1 MKIFNKLIFWIFGIA
16 FLVSCKDDMAP
27 QLPEP
32 VVETPEVGERPE
44 LKQLHVDGRYLVDAD
59 GRTVNLHGF
68 AQTYSPF
75 FNNNAWGNYDVDA
88 CLRYN
93 QLMTDR
99 VLAAGWEVN
108 FIRQH
113 MDPYWSSPGASSEAE
128 AHMFYNEE
136 RFRKYL
142 DIVFVP
148 MAEFAISRGFY
159 VVMRPPGVCPEE
171 IKVGDKYQEYLVK
184 IWDIVT
190 EHPTLKN
197 NPYVMFE
204 LANEPVRILDPED
217 GSVLD
222 VNTDKDK
229 AFTQLSMYFQKI
241 VDTIRENGCNNILW
255 IPGLG
260 YQSQYAGYV
269 EHPINDPV
277 NNYGFAIHVYPGWYG
292 SDGENE
298 DGGVGN
304 NGGYV
309 SFQNGWD
316 NQVGPVAETH
326 PIMVTEMDWAP
337 KKYNASWGKATTGEA
352 GGAGFGANFKL
363 ITDNSGNVSWLLF
376 TGQEYMAEFVDVP
389 GVEGEYTFLNDP
401 EACPWPIYHW
411 YQEYAGVSAEDYGN
425 LVDIKVSG
433 ATKDKDGKY
442 SMTVS
447 TQGSNFYIVTTGVY
461 DSGKERVL
469 AGVKYESSKPDIF
482 TVSETGAFEVKKEGT
497 GVLKVTYNDKTIEIN
512 VTVTDL
518 AFLLDSSFKRL
529 AGENSLFSAET
540 NTLTITGTEIYGWG
554 DNDVN
559 TVFDLSKYKYMVLD
573 LKEPVSAN
581 ADFSISKK
589 VWDSPSYNL
598 RLKPTDTD
606 TRYVIA
612 LTGLKANTRTDFG
625 EIEMDKI
632 SVVGFQGAMVTS
644 TIKIDRVFVTNDWP
658 YEGKTLDY
666 LEVDGIASDDI
677 IYVNQESSFT
687 VKAVFTDG
695 TNIDVTSLAEYTC
708 SNSNF
713 KIEGGKIT
721 ASSEGYTDITI
732 KFGQEN
738 NEKELTV
745 SNIRAI
751 EQNENNRYF
760 HLNDGFK
767 NLVNGSSSYS
777 SGILSIT
784 GTEIF
789 GWGLFEPGI
798 DLSAYKYLVVDMK
811 EQVAGNAKFI
821 VSKAIW
827 TSPAHEII
835 LSQSSTRNVI
845 CLGDYI
851 ETNSFEEQGSVDVA
865 NVGVIG
871 FQGANADLDLK
882 PDMVFATNEWPYG
895 ENVKVESLEVT
906 GLSDNS
912 IIPLGV
918 KQDFTV
924 TAKLTG
930 GTKVNVTSIADYE
943 LTNSSFKVGQR
954 KIWSDTEGYT
964 DLTIKF
970 GPENNVETVTIKNIK
985 AGTPTVDDLFP
996 LTNEGFKV
1004 AININGNTSAG
1015 NIFNASDKSLTLN
1028 SEAGAGWSWGSPL
1041 DLSGH
1046 KYLIVELEKAMTD
1059 NRIGVVVEN
1068 EIGHACK
1075 TYFVGNKEVI
1085 IELDNMVINWPDW
1098 SSKLG
1103 QKVDPSSITAVA
1115 FNIDYLA
1122 TNNPEFKIK
1131 EVRFAEDYP
1140 GVVTDI
1146 KVKGFASTIGN
1157 GKTMNIKV
1165 EATVDGSTRNV
1176 TYEAKYSSSN
1186 PGVVSFISGKIKALT
1201 TGTSELAIEYQG
1213 KQFKQSIEVKN
1224 VDPDDLFPLLG
1235 GYFNPNLAGD
1245 YTFDFENKILTAYGW
1260 NQASGWSFDPA
1271 INLNKRYLIA
1281 KYKGDTNEVNLFFG
1295 EKSIW
1300 DMHYCSGNAVDGSD
1314 GFKYVV
1320 VDLDTVNTTN
1330 VKGTVTLNKQSIKV
1344 VGLKFPF
1351 EGATYDFYIDSVYL
1365 SDTDPTASSNR
1376 SN

>member
-16 FLVSCKDDMAP
+16 FLVSCRDDMAP

-44 LKQLHVDGRYLVDAD
+44 LKRLHVDGRYLVDAD
-59 GRTVNLHGF
+59 GQTVNLHGF

-113 MDPYWSSPGASSEAE
+113 MDPYWSSPGASTEAE

-197 NPYVMFE
+197 NSYVMFE

-260 YQSQYAGYV
+260 YQSQYAGYAV
-269 EHPINDPV
+269 HPIVDPV

-316 NQVGPVAETH
+316 NQVGPVAKTH

-363 ITDNSGNVSWLLF
+363 ITDNEGNVSWLLF

-433 ATKDKDGKY
+433 ATKDENNNY

-497 GVLKVTYNDKTIEIN
+497 GILTVKYTDKAGKEWNINISVN
-512 VTVTDL
+512 VTDV
-518 AFLLDSSFKRL
+518 AFLLDTSFKAL
-529 AGENSLFSAET
+529 ADNDNVCSFNEET
-540 NTLTITGTEIYGWG
+540 STLTMSGGTPIFGWG
-554 DNDVN
+554 EYKPGL
-559 TVFDLSKYKYMVLD
+559 DLSKYKYLVVD
-573 LKEPVSAN
+573 LKEPLNAN
-581 ADFSISKK
+581 A
-589 VWDSPSYNL
+589 N
-598 RLKPTDTD
+598 
-606 TRYVIA
+606 
-612 LTGLKANTRTDFG
+612 
-625 EIEMDKI
+625 
-632 SVVGFQGAMVTS
+632 
-644 TIKIDRVFVTNDWP
+644 
-658 YEGKTLDY
+658 
-666 LEVDGIASDDI
+666 
-677 IYVNQESSFT
+677 
-687 VKAVFTDG
+687 
-695 TNIDVTSLAEYTC
+695 
-708 SNSNF
+708 
-713 KIEGGKIT
+713 
-721 ASSEGYTDITI
+721 
-732 KFGQEN
+732 
-738 NEKELTV
+738 
-745 SNIRAI
+745 
-751 EQNENNRYF
+751 
-760 HLNDGFK
+760 
-767 NLVNGSSSYS
+767 
-777 SGILSIT
+777 
-784 GTEIF
+784 
-789 GWGLFEPGI
+789 
-798 DLSAYKYLVVDMK
+798 
-811 EQVAGNAKFI
+811 FI
-821 VSKAIW
+821 VSKTIW
-827 TSPAHEII
+827 VSPAYQIE
-835 LSQSSTRNVI
+835 LSKTEKRNVI

-851 ETNSFEEQGSVDVA
+851 EKNNSFEGTVDVT
-865 NVGVIG
+865 NVGVVG
-871 FQGANADLDLK
+871 FQGGNSNVEIKIDK
-882 PDMVFATNEWPYG
+882 VFVSNDWPYG
-895 ENVKVESLEVT
+895 DDITVSELKVS
-906 GLSDNS
+906 GLSDGQV
-912 IIPLGV
+912 IPLNS
-918 KQDFTV
+918 KQNFTV
-924 TAKLTG
+924 TAVLTNG
-930 GTKVNVTSIADYE
+930 MEVNVTSIADYE
-943 LTNSSFKVGQR
+943 LSNSSFKVEKRQ
-954 KIWSDTEGYT
+954 IWSESETEAT
-964 DLTIKF
+964 TNLTIKF
-970 GPENNVETVTIKNIK
+970 GPEGRESTKTINNITSRE
-985 AGTPTVDDLFP
+985 PSPSDLFP
-996 LTNEGFKV
+996 LTKEGFNPSIWETGSFDETTK
-1004 AININGNTSAG
+1004 
-1015 NIFNASDKSLTLN
+1015 TLIT
-1028 SEAGAGWSWGSPL
+1028 GQYGFGGWEFTEPL
-1041 DLSGH
+1041 DLSEYRYLVAEFDNSDGSLTGKDLQFH
-1046 KYLIVELEKAMTD
+1046 IFDEGYWNGAAEYYCESHNGKYIAVADLNNMYKEKDGDYVKVSSNNIRIVGFWSGGNYPIKIKSVTPTND
-1059 NRIGVVVEN
+1059 NPFASVSGIEANLTSSV
-1068 EIGHACK
+1068 
-1075 TYFVGNKEVI
+1075 FVGGKTLMNVTATF
-1085 IELDNMVINWPDW
+1085 DGGSTRD
-1098 SSKLG
+1098 
-1103 QKVDPSSITAVA
+1103 ITFEADYSVSGS
-1115 FNIDYLA
+1115 NIDISQKGYLKGLFA
-1122 TNNPEFKIK
+1122 GISTVTVEFGGISKDVEVTVAEGLESLSVMNFPDKIL
-1131 EVRFAEDYP
+1131 V
-1140 GVVTDI
+1140 
-1146 KVKGFASTIGN
+1146 
-1157 GKTMNIKV
+1157 GKDVPFIVYGHLK
-1165 EATVDGSTRNV
+1165 DGSTEDFTTSIKYTMDADNILTV
-1176 TYEAKYSSSN
+1176 TN
-1186 PGVVSFISGKIKALT
+1186 GVMRANTAGTVKLT
-1201 TGTSELAIEYQG
+1201 MEYQG
-1213 KQFKQSIEVKN
+1213 VTLEKTIEAVSN
-1224 VDPDDLFPLLG
+1224 VNTFDIVG
-1235 GYFNPNLAGD
+1235 GYFNPNLGVAKKN
-1245 YTFDFENKILTAYGW
+1245 TLDFLSKELTVNEAW
-1260 NQASGWSFDPA
+1260 TVSGWTYDNGIS
-1271 INLNKRYLIA
+1271 ISGNNYLVA
-1281 KYKGDTNEVNLFFG
+1281 KYKAGTGGNSDAIRLLLGNGNIYEPCYRSGAPVTVGDYYYLVVKLSDVTETNTMEGDQNVA
-1295 EKSIW
+1295 
-1300 DMHYCSGNAVDGSD
+1300 M
-1314 GFKYVV
+1314 
-1320 VDLDTVNTTN
+1320 DLT
-1330 VKGTVTLNKQSIKV
+1330 SIKTI
-1344 VGLKFPF
+1344 GLQHFTGNTGF
-1351 EGATYDFYIDSVYL
+1351 SIIVDEVYL

>member
-16 FLVSCKDDMAP
+16 FLVSCRDDMAP

-59 GRTVNLHGF
+59 GQTVNLHGF

-113 MDPYWSSPGASSEAE
+113 MDPYWSSPGASTEAE

-136 RFRKYL
+136 RFKKYL

-241 VDTIRENGCNNILW
+241 VDIIRENGCNNILW

-260 YQSQYAGYV
+260 YQSQYAGYAV
-269 EHPINDPV
+269 HPIVDPV

-469 AGVKYESSKPDIF
+469 AGVKYDSSNTDVF
-482 TVSETGAFEVKKEGT
+482 TVSETGTFEVKKEGT
-497 GVLKVTYNDKTIEIN
+497 GVLTVKYTDKAGKEWKINISVN
-512 VTVTDL
+512 VTDV
-518 AFLLDSSFKRL
+518 AFLLDNSFKAL
-529 AGENSLFSAET
+529 ADLDNACSFNEET
-540 NTLTITGTEIYGWG
+540 STLTMSGGTPIFGWG
-554 DNDVN
+554 EYNPGL
-559 TVFDLSKYKYMVLD
+559 DLSKYKYLVVD
-573 LKEPVSAN
+573 LKEPLNAN
-581 ADFSISKK
+581 A
-589 VWDSPSYNL
+589 N
-598 RLKPTDTD
+598 
-606 TRYVIA
+606 
-612 LTGLKANTRTDFG
+612 
-625 EIEMDKI
+625 
-632 SVVGFQGAMVTS
+632 
-644 TIKIDRVFVTNDWP
+644 
-658 YEGKTLDY
+658 
-666 LEVDGIASDDI
+666 
-677 IYVNQESSFT
+677 
-687 VKAVFTDG
+687 
-695 TNIDVTSLAEYTC
+695 
-708 SNSNF
+708 
-713 KIEGGKIT
+713 
-721 ASSEGYTDITI
+721 
-732 KFGQEN
+732 
-738 NEKELTV
+738 
-745 SNIRAI
+745 
-751 EQNENNRYF
+751 
-760 HLNDGFK
+760 
-767 NLVNGSSSYS
+767 
-777 SGILSIT
+777 
-784 GTEIF
+784 
-789 GWGLFEPGI
+789 
-798 DLSAYKYLVVDMK
+798 
-811 EQVAGNAKFI
+811 FI
-821 VSKAIW
+821 VSKTIW
-827 TSPAHEII
+827 VSPAYQIE
-835 LSQSSTRNVI
+835 LSKTEKRNVI

-851 ETNSFEEQGSVDVA
+851 EKNNSFEGTVDVT
-865 NVGVIG
+865 NVGVVG
-871 FQGANADLDLK
+871 FQGGNSNVEIKIDK
-882 PDMVFATNEWPYG
+882 VFVSNDWPYG
-895 ENVKVESLEVT
+895 DDVTVSELKVS
-906 GLSDNS
+906 GLSDGQVILLNS
-912 IIPLGV
+912 
-918 KQDFTV
+918 KQNFTV
-924 TAKLTG
+924 TAVLTNG
-930 GTKVNVTSIADYE
+930 MEVNVTSIADYE
-943 LTNSSFKVGQR
+943 LSNSSFKVEKRQ
-954 KIWSDTEGYT
+954 IWSESETEAT
-964 DLTIKF
+964 TNLTIKF
-970 GPENNVETVTIKNIK
+970 GPEGRESTKTIKNI
-985 AGTPTVDDLFP
+985 TSREPSPSDFFP
-996 LTNEGFKV
+996 LTEEGFKV
-1004 AININGNTSAG
+1004 AVNINNNTDSGNT
-1015 NIFNASDKSLTLN
+1015 FNATTKAVNLQSP
-1028 SEAGAGWSWGSPL
+1028 AGAGWTWDTPQDFSE
-1041 DLSGH
+1041 H
-1046 KYLIVELEKAMTD
+1046 KYLIVELEDAMTD
-1059 NRIGVVVEN
+1059 SRIGVVVEN
-1068 EIGHACK
+1068 EIGHASK

-1085 IELDNMVINWPDW
+1085 IDLDNMMINWPAW

-1103 QKVDPSSITAVA
+1103 QKVNPSSVSAVA
-1115 FNIDYLA
+1115 FNIDWGTA
-1122 TNNPEFKIK
+1122 NSEFKIK
-1131 EVRFAEDYP
+1131 DVRFADEYP
-1140 GVVTDI
+1140 GSVSNLEIT
-1146 KVKGFASTIGN
+1146 GFASSIAN
-1157 GKTMNIKV
+1157 GQTMNIKAI
-1165 EATVDGSTRNV
+1165 ATIDGVTRDV
-1176 TYEAKYSSSN
+1176 TYEAKYRSSN
-1186 PGVVSFISGKIKALT
+1186 TDVVRFLPGEIKGLSA
-1201 TGTSELAIEYQG
+1201 GTSTITVEFQESKFEQLIT
-1213 KQFKQSIEVKN
+1213 V
-1224 VDPDDLFPLLG
+1224 VDVDENDFFPIVG
-1235 GYFNPNLAGD
+1235 GYFKPNLGNTSNEFN
-1245 YTFDFENKILTAYGW
+1245 YSTKELTINDGYSV
-1260 NQASGWSFDPA
+1260 SGWTYDNGIS
-1271 INLNKRYLIA
+1271 ISGNNYLVA
-1281 KYKGDTNEVNLFFG
+1281 KYKAGTGGNSDAIRLLLGNDNIYGPCYRSGAPVMDGDYYYLVVKLSDVTETNTMEGDQNVA
-1295 EKSIW
+1295 
-1300 DMHYCSGNAVDGSD
+1300 M
-1314 GFKYVV
+1314 
-1320 VDLDTVNTTN
+1320 DLT
-1330 VKGTVTLNKQSIKV
+1330 SIKTI
-1344 VGLKFPF
+1344 GLQHFTGNTGF
-1351 EGATYDFYIDSVYL
+1351 SIIVDEVYL
-1365 SDTDPTASSNR
+1365 SDTDPTASSNG

>member
-16 FLVSCKDDMAP
+16 FLVSCRDDMAP

-59 GRTVNLHGF
+59 GQTVNLHGF

-433 ATKDKDGKY
+433 ATKDENGNY

-497 GVLKVTYNDKTIEIN
+497 GVLTVKYTDKAGNEWNINISVN
-512 VTVTDL
+512 VTDV
-518 AFLLDSSFKRL
+518 AFLLDNSFKAL
-529 AGENSLFSAET
+529 ADLDNACSFNEET
-540 NTLTITGTEIYGWG
+540 STLTMSGGTPIFGWG
-554 DNDVN
+554 EYKPGL
-559 TVFDLSKYKYMVLD
+559 DLSKYKYLVVD
-573 LKEPVSAN
+573 LKEPLNAN
-581 ADFSISKK
+581 A
-589 VWDSPSYNL
+589 N
-598 RLKPTDTD
+598 
-606 TRYVIA
+606 
-612 LTGLKANTRTDFG
+612 
-625 EIEMDKI
+625 
-632 SVVGFQGAMVTS
+632 
-644 TIKIDRVFVTNDWP
+644 
-658 YEGKTLDY
+658 
-666 LEVDGIASDDI
+666 
-677 IYVNQESSFT
+677 
-687 VKAVFTDG
+687 
-695 TNIDVTSLAEYTC
+695 
-708 SNSNF
+708 
-713 KIEGGKIT
+713 
-721 ASSEGYTDITI
+721 
-732 KFGQEN
+732 
-738 NEKELTV
+738 
-745 SNIRAI
+745 
-751 EQNENNRYF
+751 
-760 HLNDGFK
+760 
-767 NLVNGSSSYS
+767 
-777 SGILSIT
+777 
-784 GTEIF
+784 
-789 GWGLFEPGI
+789 
-798 DLSAYKYLVVDMK
+798 
-811 EQVAGNAKFI
+811 FI
-821 VSKAIW
+821 VSKTIW
-827 TSPAHEII
+827 TSPAYQIE
-835 LSQSSTRNVI
+835 LSKTEKRNVI

-851 ETNSFEEQGSVDVA
+851 EKNNSFEGTVDVT
-865 NVGVIG
+865 NVGVVG
-871 FQGANADLDLK
+871 FQGGNSNVEIKIDK
-882 PDMVFATNEWPYG
+882 VFVSNDWPYG
-895 ENVKVESLEVT
+895 DDVTVSELKVS
-906 GLSDNS
+906 GLSDGQV
-912 IIPLGV
+912 IPLNSR
-918 KQDFTV
+918 QNFTV
-924 TAKLTG
+924 TAVLTNG
-930 GTKVNVTSIADYE
+930 MEVNATSIADYE
-943 LTNSSFKVGQR
+943 LSNSSFKVEKRQ
-954 KIWSDTEGYT
+954 IWSESETEAT
-964 DLTIKF
+964 TNLTIKF
-970 GPENNVETVTIKNIK
+970 GPEGRESTKTINNITSRE
-985 AGTPTVDDLFP
+985 PSPSDLFP
-996 LTNEGFKV
+996 LTKEEFNPSIWETGSFDETTKTLITGQYGF
-1004 AININGNTSAG
+1004 G
-1015 NIFNASDKSLTLN
+1015 
-1028 SEAGAGWSWGSPL
+1028 GWEFTEPL
-1041 DLSGH
+1041 DLSEYR
-1046 KYLIVELEKAMTD
+1046 YLVAEFDNNDGSLTGKDLQFHIFDEGYWNGAVEYYCESHNGNYIAVADLNNMYKEKDGDYVKVSSNNIRIVGFWSGGGYPIKIKSVTPTND
-1059 NRIGVVVEN
+1059 NPFSSVSGIEAKLTSSV
-1068 EIGHACK
+1068 
-1075 TYFVGNKEVI
+1075 FVGGKTLMNVTATF
-1085 IELDNMVINWPDW
+1085 DGGSTRD
-1098 SSKLG
+1098 
-1103 QKVDPSSITAVA
+1103 ITFEADYSVSGS
-1115 FNIDYLA
+1115 NIDISQKGYLKGLSA
-1122 TNNPEFKIK
+1122 GISTVTVKFGGISKDVEVTVAEGLESLSVMNFPDKIL
-1131 EVRFAEDYP
+1131 V
-1140 GVVTDI
+1140 
-1146 KVKGFASTIGN
+1146 
-1157 GKTMNIKV
+1157 GKDVPFIVYGHLK
-1165 EATVDGSTRNV
+1165 DGSTEDFTTSIKYTMDADNILTV
-1176 TYEAKYSSSN
+1176 TN
-1186 PGVVSFISGKIKALT
+1186 GVMRANTVGTVKLT
-1201 TGTSELAIEYQG
+1201 MEYQG
-1213 KQFKQSIEVKN
+1213 ITLEKTIEAVSN
-1224 VDPDDLFPLLG
+1224 VNLFEFVG
-1235 GYFNPNLAGD
+1235 GYFNPRMTQKSRFD
-1245 YTFDFENKILTAYGW
+1245 YETRQLIMDVSDL
-1260 NQASGWSFDPA
+1260 SGWQYDSPKNLREGNNKYLVVELSANSGDCWLVLGNGGPYDPCYQTASSDIRNVGESRYIVIDVTKDYIENGYNHKDTTVSPSA
-1271 INLNKRYLIA
+1271 IKMVALQSY
-1281 KYKGDTNEVNLFFG
+1281 G
-1295 EKSIW
+1295 SII
-1300 DMHYCSGNAVDGSD
+1300 
-1314 GFKYVV
+1314 
-1320 VDLDTVNTTN
+1320 T
-1330 VKGTVTLNKQSIKV
+1330 IKN
-1344 VGLKFPF
+1344 
-1351 EGATYDFYIDSVYL
+1351 IYL
-1365 SDTDPTASSNR
+1365 SETDPTASSNG

>member
-16 FLVSCKDDMAP
+16 FLVSCRDDMAP

-59 GRTVNLHGF
+59 GQTVNLHGF

-433 ATKDKDGKY
+433 ATKDENDNY

-497 GVLKVTYNDKTIEIN
+497 GILTVKYTDKAGKEWNINISVN
-512 VTVTDL
+512 VTDV
-518 AFLLDSSFKRL
+518 AFLLDNSFKAL
-529 AGENSLFSAET
+529 ADLDNACSFNEET
-540 NTLTITGTEIYGWG
+540 STLTMSGGTPIFGWG
-554 DNDVN
+554 EYKPGL
-559 TVFDLSKYKYMVLD
+559 DLSKYKYLVVD
-573 LKEPVSAN
+573 LKEPLNAN
-581 ADFSISKK
+581 A
-589 VWDSPSYNL
+589 N
-598 RLKPTDTD
+598 
-606 TRYVIA
+606 
-612 LTGLKANTRTDFG
+612 
-625 EIEMDKI
+625 
-632 SVVGFQGAMVTS
+632 
-644 TIKIDRVFVTNDWP
+644 
-658 YEGKTLDY
+658 
-666 LEVDGIASDDI
+666 
-677 IYVNQESSFT
+677 
-687 VKAVFTDG
+687 
-695 TNIDVTSLAEYTC
+695 
-708 SNSNF
+708 
-713 KIEGGKIT
+713 
-721 ASSEGYTDITI
+721 
-732 KFGQEN
+732 
-738 NEKELTV
+738 
-745 SNIRAI
+745 
-751 EQNENNRYF
+751 
-760 HLNDGFK
+760 
-767 NLVNGSSSYS
+767 
-777 SGILSIT
+777 
-784 GTEIF
+784 
-789 GWGLFEPGI
+789 
-798 DLSAYKYLVVDMK
+798 
-811 EQVAGNAKFI
+811 FI
-821 VSKAIW
+821 VSKTIW
-827 TSPAHEII
+827 TSPAYQIE
-835 LSQSSTRNVI
+835 LSKTEKRNVI

-851 ETNSFEEQGSVDVA
+851 EKNNSFEGTVDVT
-865 NVGVIG
+865 NVGVVG
-871 FQGANADLDLK
+871 FQGGNSNVEIKIDK
-882 PDMVFATNEWPYG
+882 VFVSNDWPYG
-895 ENVKVESLEVT
+895 DDVTVSELKVS
-906 GLSDNS
+906 GLSDGQV
-912 IIPLGV
+912 IPLNSR
-918 KQDFTV
+918 QNFTV
-924 TAKLTG
+924 TAVLTNG
-930 GTKVNVTSIADYE
+930 MEVNATSIADYE
-943 LTNSSFKVGQR
+943 LSNSSFKVEKRQ
-954 KIWSDTEGYT
+954 IWSESETEAT
-964 DLTIKF
+964 TNLTIKF
-970 GPENNVETVTIKNIK
+970 GPEGRESTKTINNITSRE
-985 AGTPTVDDLFP
+985 PSPSDLFP
-996 LTNEGFKV
+996 LTKEEFNPSIWETGSFDETTKTLITGQYGF
-1004 AININGNTSAG
+1004 G
-1015 NIFNASDKSLTLN
+1015 
-1028 SEAGAGWSWGSPL
+1028 GWEFTEPL
-1041 DLSGH
+1041 DLSEYR
-1046 KYLIVELEKAMTD
+1046 YLVAEFDNSDGSLTGKDLQFHIFDEGYWNGAVEYYCESHNGNYIAVADLNNMYKEKDGDYVKVSSNNIRIVGFWSGGGYPIKIKSVTPTND
-1059 NRIGVVVEN
+1059 NPFTSVNDIEAKLTSSV
-1068 EIGHACK
+1068 
-1075 TYFVGNKEVI
+1075 FVGGKTLMNVTATF
-1085 IELDNMVINWPDW
+1085 DGGSTRD
-1098 SSKLG
+1098 
-1103 QKVDPSSITAVA
+1103 ITFEADYSVSGS
-1115 FNIDYLA
+1115 NIDISQKGYLKGLSA
-1122 TNNPEFKIK
+1122 GTSTVTVQFGGISKDVEVTVAEGLNSLSVMNFPDKIL
-1131 EVRFAEDYP
+1131 V
-1140 GVVTDI
+1140 
-1146 KVKGFASTIGN
+1146 
-1157 GKTMNIKV
+1157 GKDVPFIVYGHLK
-1165 EATVDGSTRNV
+1165 DGSTEDFTTSVKYTMDADNILTV
-1176 TYEAKYSSSN
+1176 TN
-1186 PGVVSFISGKIKALT
+1186 GVMRANNAGTVKLT
-1201 TGTSELAIEYQG
+1201 MEYQG
-1213 KQFKQSIEVKN
+1213 ITLEKTIEAVSN
-1224 VDPDDLFPLLG
+1224 VNLFEFVG
-1235 GYFNPNLAGD
+1235 GYFNPRMTQKSQFD
-1245 YTFDFENKILTAYGW
+1245 YETRQLIMDVSDL
-1260 NQASGWSFDPA
+1260 SGWQYDSPKNLREGNNKYLVVELSANSGDCWLVLGNGGPYDPCYQTASSDIRNVGESRYIVIDVTKDYIENGYNHKDTTVSPSA
-1271 INLNKRYLIA
+1271 IKMVALQSY
-1281 KYKGDTNEVNLFFG
+1281 G
-1295 EKSIW
+1295 SII
-1300 DMHYCSGNAVDGSD
+1300 
-1314 GFKYVV
+1314 
-1320 VDLDTVNTTN
+1320 T
-1330 VKGTVTLNKQSIKV
+1330 IKN
-1344 VGLKFPF
+1344 
-1351 EGATYDFYIDSVYL
+1351 IYL
-1365 SDTDPTASSNR
+1365 SDTDPTASSNG

>member
-44 LKQLHVDGRYLVDAD
+44 LKQLHVKDRYLVDAD
-59 GRTVNLHGF
+59 GQTVNLHGF

-113 MDPYWSSPGASSEAE
+113 MDPYWSSPGASTEAE

-241 VDTIRENGCNNILW
+241 VDTIRENGCDNILW

-260 YQSQYAGYV
+260 YQSQYAGYAV
-269 EHPINDPV
+269 HPIVDPV

-316 NQVGPVAETH
+316 NQVGPVAKTH

-433 ATKDKDGKY
+433 ATKDENDNY

-469 AGVKYESSKPDIF
+469 AGVKYESSNTDVF
-482 TVSETGAFEVKKEGT
+482 TVSETGTFEVKKEGSGILT
-497 GVLKVTYNDKTIEIN
+497 VKYTDKAGKEWNINISVN
-512 VTVTDL
+512 VTDV
-518 AFLLDSSFKRL
+518 AFLLDNSFKAL
-529 AGENSLFSAET
+529 ADLDNACSFNEET
-540 NTLTITGTEIYGWG
+540 STLTMSGGTPIFGWG
-554 DNDVN
+554 EYKPGL
-559 TVFDLSKYKYMVLD
+559 DLSKYKYLVVD
-573 LKEPVSAN
+573 LKEPLNAN
-581 ADFSISKK
+581 A
-589 VWDSPSYNL
+589 N
-598 RLKPTDTD
+598 
-606 TRYVIA
+606 
-612 LTGLKANTRTDFG
+612 
-625 EIEMDKI
+625 
-632 SVVGFQGAMVTS
+632 
-644 TIKIDRVFVTNDWP
+644 
-658 YEGKTLDY
+658 
-666 LEVDGIASDDI
+666 
-677 IYVNQESSFT
+677 
-687 VKAVFTDG
+687 
-695 TNIDVTSLAEYTC
+695 
-708 SNSNF
+708 
-713 KIEGGKIT
+713 
-721 ASSEGYTDITI
+721 
-732 KFGQEN
+732 
-738 NEKELTV
+738 
-745 SNIRAI
+745 
-751 EQNENNRYF
+751 
-760 HLNDGFK
+760 
-767 NLVNGSSSYS
+767 
-777 SGILSIT
+777 
-784 GTEIF
+784 
-789 GWGLFEPGI
+789 
-798 DLSAYKYLVVDMK
+798 
-811 EQVAGNAKFI
+811 FI
-821 VSKAIW
+821 VSKTIW
-827 TSPAHEII
+827 TSPAYQIE
-835 LSQSSTRNVI
+835 LSKTEKRNVI

-851 ETNSFEEQGSVDVA
+851 EKNNNFEGTVDVT
-865 NVGVIG
+865 NVGVVG
-871 FQGANADLDLK
+871 FQGGNSNVEIKIDK
-882 PDMVFATNEWPYG
+882 VFVSNDWPYG
-895 ENVKVESLEVT
+895 DDVTVSELKVS
-906 GLSDNS
+906 GLSDGQV
-912 IIPLGV
+912 IPLNS
-918 KQDFTV
+918 KQNFTV
-924 TAKLTG
+924 TAVLTNG
-930 GTKVNVTSIADYE
+930 MEVNVTSIADYE
-943 LTNSSFKVGQR
+943 LSNSSFKVEKRQ
-954 KIWSDTEGYT
+954 IWSETEAT
-964 DLTIKF
+964 TNLTIKF
-970 GPENNVETVTIKNIK
+970 GPEGRESTKTINNITSRE
-985 AGTPTVDDLFP
+985 PSPSDFFP
-996 LTNEGFKV
+996 LTEEGFNPSIWETGSFDETTK
-1004 AININGNTSAG
+1004 
-1015 NIFNASDKSLTLN
+1015 TLIT
-1028 SEAGAGWSWGSPL
+1028 GQYGFGGWEFTEPL
-1041 DLSGH
+1041 DLSEYR
-1046 KYLIVELEKAMTD
+1046 YLVAEFDNSDGSLTGKDLQFHIFDEGYWNGAVEYYCESHNGNYIAVADLNNMYKEKDGDYVKVSSNNIRIVGFWSGGNYPIKIKSVTPTND
-1059 NRIGVVVEN
+1059 NPFASVSGIEANLTSSV
-1068 EIGHACK
+1068 
-1075 TYFVGNKEVI
+1075 FVGGKTLMNVTATF
-1085 IELDNMVINWPDW
+1085 DGGSTRD
-1098 SSKLG
+1098 
-1103 QKVDPSSITAVA
+1103 ITFEADYSVSGS
-1115 FNIDYLA
+1115 NIDISQKGYLKGLSA
-1122 TNNPEFKIK
+1122 GTSTVTVQFGGISKDVEVTVAEGLESLSVMNFPDKIL
-1131 EVRFAEDYP
+1131 V
-1140 GVVTDI
+1140 
-1146 KVKGFASTIGN
+1146 
-1157 GKTMNIKV
+1157 GKDVPFIVYGHLK
-1165 EATVDGSTRNV
+1165 DGSTEDFTTSVKYTMDADNILTV
-1176 TYEAKYSSSN
+1176 TN
-1186 PGVVSFISGKIKALT
+1186 GVMRANTVGTVKLT
-1201 TGTSELAIEYQG
+1201 MEYQG
-1213 KQFKQSIEVKN
+1213 ITLEKTIEAVSN
-1224 VDPDDLFPLLG
+1224 VNTFDIVG
-1235 GYFNPNLAGD
+1235 GYFNPRMTQKSRFD
-1245 YTFDFENKILTAYGW
+1245 YETRQLIMDVSDL
-1260 NQASGWSFDPA
+1260 SGWQYDSPKNLREGNNKYLVVELSANSGDCWLVLGNGGPYDPCYQTASSDIRNVGESRYIVIDVTKDYIENGYNHKDTTVSPSA
-1271 INLNKRYLIA
+1271 IKMVALQSY
-1281 KYKGDTNEVNLFFG
+1281 G
-1295 EKSIW
+1295 SII
-1300 DMHYCSGNAVDGSD
+1300 
-1314 GFKYVV
+1314 
-1320 VDLDTVNTTN
+1320 T
-1330 VKGTVTLNKQSIKV
+1330 IKN
-1344 VGLKFPF
+1344 
-1351 EGATYDFYIDSVYL
+1351 IYL
-1365 SDTDPTASSNR
+1365 SDTDPTASSNG

>member
-44 LKQLHVDGRYLVDAD
+44 LKQLRVKGRYLVDAD
-59 GRTVNLHGF
+59 GQTVNLHGF

-113 MDPYWSSPGASSEAE
+113 MDPYWSSPGASTEAE

-136 RFRKYL
+136 RFKKYL

-269 EHPINDPV
+269 DHPINDSA

-433 ATKDKDGKY
+433 ATKDENNNY

-497 GVLKVTYNDKTIEIN
+497 GVLKVKYNDKTIEIN

-554 DNDVN
+554 DDDVN

-573 LKEPVSAN
+573 LKEPVSAD

-598 RLKPTDTD
+598 RLKPSDTD

-658 YEGKTLDY
+658 YEGKTLDH
-666 LEVDGIASDDI
+666 LEVDGIANDDI
-677 IYVNQESSFT
+677 IYVNQESNFT

-695 TNIDVTSLAEYTC
+695 TNIDVTSLVEYTC
-708 SNSNF
+708 SNPNF

-738 NEKELTV
+738 NEKEFTV

-751 EQNENNRYF
+751 EQNENNWYF

-767 NLVNGSSSYS
+767 NLVDGSSSYN

-789 GWGLFEPGI
+789 GWGQFNPGL

-811 EQVAGNAKFI
+811 EPVAGNAKFI

-827 TSPAHEII
+827 LSPAHEIT

-851 ETNSFEEQGSVDVA
+851 ETNSFADQGSVDVA

-871 FQGANADLDLK
+871 FQGASADLDLK

-895 ENVKVESLEVT
+895 EDVKVENLEVT

-912 IIPLGV
+912 IIPLGA

-924 TAKLTG
+924 TAELTG

-954 KIWSDTEGYT
+954 KIYSESEGSTALTISFGPDNGKKTFTIENISTVVMDEGY
-964 DLTIKF
+964 F
-970 GPENNVETVTIKNIK
+970 
-985 AGTPTVDDLFP
+985 F
-996 LTNEGFKV
+996 
-1004 AININGNTSAG
+1004 S
-1015 NIFNASDKSLTLN
+1015 
-1028 SEAGAGWSWGSPL
+1028 
-1041 DLSGH
+1041 
-1046 KYLIVELEKAMTD
+1046 YEL
-1059 NRIGVVVEN
+1059 
-1068 EIGHACK
+1068 
-1075 TYFVGNKEVI
+1075 
-1085 IELDNMVINWPDW
+1085 
-1098 SSKLG
+1098 
-1103 QKVDPSSITAVA
+1103 
-1115 FNIDYLA
+1115 
-1122 TNNPEFKIK
+1122 
-1131 EVRFAEDYP
+1131 
-1140 GVVTDI
+1140 
-1146 KVKGFASTIGN
+1146 
-1157 GKTMNIKV
+1157 
-1165 EATVDGSTRNV
+1165 
-1176 TYEAKYSSSN
+1176 
-1186 PGVVSFISGKIKALT
+1186 
-1201 TGTSELAIEYQG
+1201 
-1213 KQFKQSIEVKN
+1213 
-1224 VDPDDLFPLLG
+1224 
-1235 GYFNPNLAGD
+1235 FNPNLSGSSGTFESGTYTTTEGGGFGGWRYSTPIDISNKKFLIVDLGD
-1245 YTFDFENKILTAYGW
+1245 VSPFWQFMLLKIYDSENVNSEDFAAYRWQNNFNTENKLVIDLAKMYKVSRQELAELKYLEWDEYTYSSSELVNPEQIKMLGLY
-1260 NQASGWSFDPA
+1260 
-1271 INLNKRYLIA
+1271 LN
-1281 KYKGDTNEVNLFFG
+1281 E
-1295 EKSIW
+1295 
-1300 DMHYCSGNAVDGSD
+1300 
-1314 GFKYVV
+1314 
-1320 VDLDTVNTTN
+1320 
-1330 VKGTVTLNKQSIKV
+1330 KGTVKLENFELTDEWPFGEVKNLTVQIK
-1344 VGLKFPF
+1344 G
-1351 EGATYDFYIDSVYL
+1351 TDDYIDVSEISLKSNEYFRVIAEYKDGTKRDVTSEADYSFESGDDVVNYSSVKGFLEHKTGTSGTATLKVSYAYTGGVEL
-1365 SDTDPTASSNR
+1365 STTFNVTIVSE
-1376 SN
+1376 

>member
-44 LKQLHVDGRYLVDAD
+44 LKRLHVDGRYLVDAD
-59 GRTVNLHGF
+59 GQTVNLHGF

-113 MDPYWSSPGASSEAE
+113 MDPYWSSPGASTEAE

-222 VNTDKDK
+222 VNANKDA

-241 VDTIRENGCNNILW
+241 VDTIRENGCDNILW

-425 LVDIKVSG
+425 LVDINVSG
-433 ATKDKDGKY
+433 ATKDENDNY

-469 AGVKYESSKPDIF
+469 AGVKYESSRPDIF

-497 GVLKVTYNDKTIEIN
+497 GVLTVKYTDKAGKEWNINISVN
-512 VTVTDL
+512 VTDV
-518 AFLLDSSFKRL
+518 AFLLDNSFKAL
-529 AGENSLFSAET
+529 ADLDNACSFNEET
-540 NTLTITGTEIYGWG
+540 STLTMSGGTPIFGWG
-554 DNDVN
+554 EYKPGL
-559 TVFDLSKYKYMVLD
+559 DLSKYKYLVVD
-573 LKEPVSAN
+573 LKEPLNAN
-581 ADFSISKK
+581 A
-589 VWDSPSYNL
+589 N
-598 RLKPTDTD
+598 
-606 TRYVIA
+606 
-612 LTGLKANTRTDFG
+612 
-625 EIEMDKI
+625 
-632 SVVGFQGAMVTS
+632 
-644 TIKIDRVFVTNDWP
+644 
-658 YEGKTLDY
+658 
-666 LEVDGIASDDI
+666 
-677 IYVNQESSFT
+677 
-687 VKAVFTDG
+687 
-695 TNIDVTSLAEYTC
+695 
-708 SNSNF
+708 
-713 KIEGGKIT
+713 
-721 ASSEGYTDITI
+721 
-732 KFGQEN
+732 
-738 NEKELTV
+738 
-745 SNIRAI
+745 
-751 EQNENNRYF
+751 
-760 HLNDGFK
+760 
-767 NLVNGSSSYS
+767 
-777 SGILSIT
+777 
-784 GTEIF
+784 
-789 GWGLFEPGI
+789 
-798 DLSAYKYLVVDMK
+798 
-811 EQVAGNAKFI
+811 FI
-821 VSKAIW
+821 VSKTIW
-827 TSPAHEII
+827 TSPAYQIE
-835 LSQSSTRNVI
+835 LSKTEKRNVI

-851 ETNSFEEQGSVDVA
+851 EKNNSFEGTVDVT
-865 NVGVIG
+865 NVGVVG
-871 FQGANADLDLK
+871 FQGGNSNVEIKIDK
-882 PDMVFATNEWPYG
+882 VFVSNDWPYG
-895 ENVKVESLEVT
+895 DDVTVSELKVS
-906 GLSDNS
+906 GLSDGQV
-912 IIPLGV
+912 IPLNSE
-918 KQDFTV
+918 QNFTV
-924 TAKLTG
+924 TAVLTNG
-930 GTKVNVTSIADYE
+930 MEVNVTSIADYE
-943 LTNSSFKVGQR
+943 LSNSSFKVEKRQ
-954 KIWSDTEGYT
+954 IWSESETEAT
-964 DLTIKF
+964 TNLTIKF
-970 GPENNVETVTIKNIK
+970 GPEGRESTKTINNITSRE
-985 AGTPTVDDLFP
+985 PSPSDLFP
-996 LTNEGFKV
+996 LTKEEFNPSIWETGSFDETTKTLITGQYGF
-1004 AININGNTSAG
+1004 G
-1015 NIFNASDKSLTLN
+1015 
-1028 SEAGAGWSWGSPL
+1028 GWEFTEPL
-1041 DLSGH
+1041 DLSEYR
-1046 KYLIVELEKAMTD
+1046 YLVAEFDNSDGSLTGKDLQFHIFDEGYWNGAVEYYCESHNGNYIAVADLNNMYKEKDGDYVKVSSNNIRIVGFWSGGGYKIKIKSVTPTND
-1059 NRIGVVVEN
+1059 NPFTSVNDIEANLTSSV
-1068 EIGHACK
+1068 
-1075 TYFVGNKEVI
+1075 FVGGKTLMNVTATF
-1085 IELDNMVINWPDW
+1085 DGGSTRD
-1098 SSKLG
+1098 
-1103 QKVDPSSITAVA
+1103 ITFEADYSVSGS
-1115 FNIDYLA
+1115 NIDISQKGYLKGLSA
-1122 TNNPEFKIK
+1122 GTSTVTVEFGGISKDVEVTVAEGLESLSVMNFPDKIL
-1131 EVRFAEDYP
+1131 V
-1140 GVVTDI
+1140 
-1146 KVKGFASTIGN
+1146 
-1157 GKTMNIKV
+1157 GKDVPFIVYGHLK
-1165 EATVDGSTRNV
+1165 DGSTEDFTTSIKYTMDADNILTV
-1176 TYEAKYSSSN
+1176 TN
-1186 PGVVSFISGKIKALT
+1186 GVMRANTVGTVKLT
-1201 TGTSELAIEYQG
+1201 MEYQG
-1213 KQFKQSIEVKN
+1213 ITLEKTIEAVSN
-1224 VDPDDLFPLLG
+1224 VNLFEFVG
-1235 GYFNPNLAGD
+1235 GYFNPRMTQKSQFDYETRQLTMDASDLSGWLYSSNDAVNLREYGTYLVVKLSNDSDNCHIVLSNGGYYSPYYQTSESEIKTIGD
-1245 YTFDFENKILTAYGW
+1245 NKYIVLDISKDYIDNGW
-1260 NQASGWSFDPA
+1260 NQSGETIYMDKITLFA
-1271 INLNKRYLIA
+1271 IQANN
-1281 KYKGDTNEVNLFFG
+1281 
-1295 EKSIW
+1295 S
-1300 DMHYCSGNAVDGSD
+1300 
-1314 GFKYVV
+1314 
-1320 VDLDTVNTTN
+1320 NTIIT
-1330 VKGTVTLNKQSIKV
+1330 
-1344 VGLKFPF
+1344 
-1351 EGATYDFYIDSVYL
+1351 IDSVYL
-1365 SDTDPTASSNR
+1365 SDTDPTASSNG

>member
-16 FLVSCKDDMAP
+16 FLVSCRDDMAP

-59 GRTVNLHGF
+59 GQTVNLHGF

-222 VNTDKDK
+222 VNANKDA

-241 VDTIRENGCNNILW
+241 VDTIRENGCDNILW

-269 EHPINDPV
+269 EHPIKDPV

-433 ATKDKDGKY
+433 ATKDENDNY

-497 GVLKVTYNDKTIEIN
+497 GILTVKYTDKAGKEWNINISVN
-512 VTVTDL
+512 VTDV
-518 AFLLDSSFKRL
+518 AFLLDNSFKAL
-529 AGENSLFSAET
+529 ADLDNACSFNEET
-540 NTLTITGTEIYGWG
+540 STLTMSGGTPIFGWG
-554 DNDVN
+554 EYKPGL
-559 TVFDLSKYKYMVLD
+559 DLSKYKYLVVD
-573 LKEPVSAN
+573 LKEPLNAN
-581 ADFSISKK
+581 A
-589 VWDSPSYNL
+589 N
-598 RLKPTDTD
+598 
-606 TRYVIA
+606 
-612 LTGLKANTRTDFG
+612 
-625 EIEMDKI
+625 
-632 SVVGFQGAMVTS
+632 
-644 TIKIDRVFVTNDWP
+644 
-658 YEGKTLDY
+658 
-666 LEVDGIASDDI
+666 
-677 IYVNQESSFT
+677 
-687 VKAVFTDG
+687 
-695 TNIDVTSLAEYTC
+695 
-708 SNSNF
+708 
-713 KIEGGKIT
+713 
-721 ASSEGYTDITI
+721 
-732 KFGQEN
+732 
-738 NEKELTV
+738 
-745 SNIRAI
+745 
-751 EQNENNRYF
+751 
-760 HLNDGFK
+760 
-767 NLVNGSSSYS
+767 
-777 SGILSIT
+777 
-784 GTEIF
+784 
-789 GWGLFEPGI
+789 
-798 DLSAYKYLVVDMK
+798 
-811 EQVAGNAKFI
+811 FI
-821 VSKAIW
+821 VSKTIW
-827 TSPAHEII
+827 TSPAYQIE
-835 LSQSSTRNVI
+835 LSKTEKRNVI

-851 ETNSFEEQGSVDVA
+851 EKNNSFEGTVDVT
-865 NVGVIG
+865 NVGVVG
-871 FQGANADLDLK
+871 FQGGNSNVEIKIDK
-882 PDMVFATNEWPYG
+882 VFVSNDWPYG
-895 ENVKVESLEVT
+895 DDVTVSELKVS
-906 GLSDNS
+906 GLSDGQV
-912 IIPLGV
+912 IPLNIR
-918 KQDFTV
+918 QNFTV
-924 TAKLTG
+924 TAVLTNG
-930 GTKVNVTSIADYE
+930 MEVNVTSIADYE
-943 LTNSSFKVGQR
+943 LSNSLFKVEKRQ
-954 KIWSDTEGYT
+954 IWSESETEAT
-964 DLTIKF
+964 TNLTIKF
-970 GPENNVETVTIKNIK
+970 GPEGRESTKTINNITSRE
-985 AGTPTVDDLFP
+985 PSPSDFFP
-996 LTNEGFKV
+996 LTKEGFNPSIWETGSFDEITK
-1004 AININGNTSAG
+1004 
-1015 NIFNASDKSLTLN
+1015 TLIT
-1028 SEAGAGWSWGSPL
+1028 GQFGFGGWEFTEPL
-1041 DLSGH
+1041 DLSEYRYLVAEFDNSDGSLTGRNLSFRIFDETDYYNGSPAMYSCESHNGNYIAVADLNNMYKEKDGDYVKVSSNNIRIVGFWSGGH
-1046 KYLIVELEKAMTD
+1046 YPIKIKSVTPTND
-1059 NRIGVVVEN
+1059 NPFSSVSGIEANLTSSV
-1068 EIGHACK
+1068 
-1075 TYFVGNKEVI
+1075 FVGGKTLMNVTATF
-1085 IELDNMVINWPDW
+1085 DGGSTRD
-1098 SSKLG
+1098 
-1103 QKVDPSSITAVA
+1103 ITFEADYSVSGS
-1115 FNIDYLA
+1115 NIDISQKGYLKGLSA
-1122 TNNPEFKIK
+1122 GTSTVTVEFGGISKDVEVTVAEGLESLSVMNFPDKILVDK
-1131 EVRFAEDYP
+1131 DVPFIVY
-1140 GVVTDI
+1140 GHL
-1146 KVKGFASTIGN
+1146 K
-1157 GKTMNIKV
+1157 
-1165 EATVDGSTRNV
+1165 DGSTEDFTTSIKYTMDADNILTV
-1176 TYEAKYSSSN
+1176 TN
-1186 PGVVSFISGKIKALT
+1186 GVMRANTVGTVKLT
-1201 TGTSELAIEYQG
+1201 MEYQG
-1213 KQFKQSIEVKN
+1213 ITLEKTIEAVSN
-1224 VDPDDLFPLLG
+1224 VNTFDIVG
-1235 GYFNPNLAGD
+1235 GYFNPNLGEAKKN
-1245 YTFDFENKILTAYGW
+1245 TLDFLSKELTVNEAW
-1260 NQASGWSFDPA
+1260 TVSGWTYDNGIS
-1271 INLNKRYLIA
+1271 ISGNNYLVA
-1281 KYKGDTNEVNLFFG
+1281 KYKAGTGGNSDAIRLLLGNGNIYGPCYRSGAPVTVGDYYYLVVKLSDVTETNTMGGDQNVA
-1295 EKSIW
+1295 
-1300 DMHYCSGNAVDGSD
+1300 M
-1314 GFKYVV
+1314 
-1320 VDLDTVNTTN
+1320 DLT
-1330 VKGTVTLNKQSIKV
+1330 SIKTI
-1344 VGLKFPF
+1344 GLQHFTENTGF
-1351 EGATYDFYIDSVYL
+1351 SIIVDEVYL

>member
-16 FLVSCKDDMAP
+16 FLVSCRDDMAP

-59 GRTVNLHGF
+59 GQTVNLHGF

-113 MDPYWSSPGASSEAE
+113 MDPYWSSPGASTEAE

-136 RFRKYL
+136 RFKKYL

-241 VDTIRENGCNNILW
+241 VDIIRENGCNNILW

-260 YQSQYAGYV
+260 YQSQYAGYAV
-269 EHPINDPV
+269 HPIVDPV

-316 NQVGPVAETH
+316 NQVGPVAKTH

-469 AGVKYESSKPDIF
+469 AGVKYESSRPDVF

-497 GVLKVTYNDKTIEIN
+497 GVLTVKYTDKAGKEWKINISVN
-512 VTVTDL
+512 VTDV
-518 AFLLDSSFKRL
+518 AFLLDNSFKAL
-529 AGENSLFSAET
+529 ADLDNACSFNEET
-540 NTLTITGTEIYGWG
+540 STLTMSGGTPIFGWG
-554 DNDVN
+554 EYNPGL
-559 TVFDLSKYKYMVLD
+559 DLSKYKYLVVD
-573 LKEPVSAN
+573 LKEPLNAN
-581 ADFSISKK
+581 A
-589 VWDSPSYNL
+589 N
-598 RLKPTDTD
+598 
-606 TRYVIA
+606 
-612 LTGLKANTRTDFG
+612 
-625 EIEMDKI
+625 
-632 SVVGFQGAMVTS
+632 
-644 TIKIDRVFVTNDWP
+644 
-658 YEGKTLDY
+658 
-666 LEVDGIASDDI
+666 
-677 IYVNQESSFT
+677 
-687 VKAVFTDG
+687 
-695 TNIDVTSLAEYTC
+695 
-708 SNSNF
+708 
-713 KIEGGKIT
+713 
-721 ASSEGYTDITI
+721 
-732 KFGQEN
+732 
-738 NEKELTV
+738 
-745 SNIRAI
+745 
-751 EQNENNRYF
+751 
-760 HLNDGFK
+760 
-767 NLVNGSSSYS
+767 
-777 SGILSIT
+777 
-784 GTEIF
+784 
-789 GWGLFEPGI
+789 
-798 DLSAYKYLVVDMK
+798 
-811 EQVAGNAKFI
+811 FI
-821 VSKAIW
+821 VSKTIW
-827 TSPAHEII
+827 VSPAYQIE
-835 LSQSSTRNVI
+835 LSKTEKRNVI

-851 ETNSFEEQGSVDVA
+851 EKNNSFEGTVDVT
-865 NVGVIG
+865 NVGVVG
-871 FQGANADLDLK
+871 FQGGNSNVEIKIDK
-882 PDMVFATNEWPYG
+882 VFVSNDWPYG
-895 ENVKVESLEVT
+895 DDVTVSELKVS
-906 GLSDNS
+906 GLSDGQV
-912 IIPLGV
+912 IPLNS
-918 KQDFTV
+918 KQNFTV
-924 TAKLTG
+924 TAVLTNG
-930 GTKVNVTSIADYE
+930 MEVNVTSIADYE
-943 LTNSSFKVGQR
+943 LSNSSFKVEKRQ
-954 KIWSDTEGYT
+954 IWSESETEAT
-964 DLTIKF
+964 TNLTIKF
-970 GPENNVETVTIKNIK
+970 GPEGRESTKTINNITSRE
-985 AGTPTVDDLFP
+985 PSPSDFFP
-996 LTNEGFKV
+996 LTKEGFNPSIWETGSFDETTK
-1004 AININGNTSAG
+1004 
-1015 NIFNASDKSLTLN
+1015 TLIT
-1028 SEAGAGWSWGSPL
+1028 GQYGFGGWEFTEPL
-1041 DLSGH
+1041 DLSEYRYLVAEFDNSDGSLTGKDLQFHIFDEGYWNGAAEYYCESHNGKYIAVADLNNMYKEKDGDYVKVSSNNIRIVGFWSGGH
-1046 KYLIVELEKAMTD
+1046 YPIKIKSVTPTND
-1059 NRIGVVVEN
+1059 NPFTSVNDIEAKLTSNV
-1068 EIGHACK
+1068 
-1075 TYFVGNKEVI
+1075 FVGGKTLMNVTATFDGGSTRDITFEADYSVSG
-1085 IELDNMVINWPDW
+1085 
-1098 SSKLG
+1098 SS
-1103 QKVDPSSITAVA
+1103 
-1115 FNIDYLA
+1115 NIDISQKGYLKGLSA
-1122 TNNPEFKIK
+1122 GTSTVTVKFGKISK
-1131 EVRFAEDYP
+1131 AVEVTVAEGLESLSVMNFPDKIL
-1140 GVVTDI
+1140 V
-1146 KVKGFASTIGN
+1146 
-1157 GKTMNIKV
+1157 GKDVPFIVYGHLK
-1165 EATVDGSTRNV
+1165 DGSTEDFTTSVKYTMDADNILTV
-1176 TYEAKYSSSN
+1176 TN
-1186 PGVVSFISGKIKALT
+1186 GVMRANTAGTVKLT
-1201 TGTSELAIEYQG
+1201 MEYQG
-1213 KQFKQSIEVKN
+1213 VTLEKTIEAVSKVN
-1224 VDPDDLFPLLG
+1224 TFDIVG
-1235 GYFNPNLAGD
+1235 GYFNPNLGVAKKN
-1245 YTFDFENKILTAYGW
+1245 TLDFLSKELTVNEAW
-1260 NQASGWSFDPA
+1260 TVSGWTYDNGIS
-1271 INLNKRYLIA
+1271 ISGNNYLVA
-1281 KYKGDTNEVNLFFG
+1281 KYKAGKGGNSDAIRLLLGNDNIYGPCYRSGAPVMVGDYYYLVVKLSDVTETNTMEGDQNVA
-1295 EKSIW
+1295 
-1300 DMHYCSGNAVDGSD
+1300 M
-1314 GFKYVV
+1314 
-1320 VDLDTVNTTN
+1320 DLT
-1330 VKGTVTLNKQSIKV
+1330 SIKTI
-1344 VGLKFPF
+1344 GLQHFTGNTGF
-1351 EGATYDFYIDSVYL
+1351 SIIVDEVYL
-1365 SDTDPTASSNR
+1365 SDTDPTASSNG

>member
-16 FLVSCKDDMAP
+16 FLVSCRDDMAP

-59 GRTVNLHGF
+59 GQTVNLHGF

-222 VNTDKDK
+222 VNANKDA

-425 LVDIKVSG
+425 LVDINVSG
-433 ATKDKDGKY
+433 ATKDENDNY

-469 AGVKYESSKPDIF
+469 AGVKYESSRPDIF

-554 DNDVN
+554 DDDVN

-573 LKEPVSAN
+573 LKEPVSAD

-589 VWDSPSYNL
+589 VWSSPSYNL

-658 YEGKTLDY
+658 YGDDVIVNEISVEGLSNDMQIPLNSKT
-666 LEVDGIASDDI
+666 
-677 IYVNQESSFT
+677 SFT
-687 VKAVFTDG
+687 VKAKLSNG
-695 TNIDVTSLAEYTC
+695 QEIDATSGAIYSL
-708 SNSNF
+708 SNSNDF
-713 KIEGGKIT
+713 
-721 ASSEGYTDITI
+721 
-732 KFGQEN
+732 N
-738 NEKELTV
+738 
-745 SNIRAI
+745 
-751 EQNENNRYF
+751 
-760 HLNDGFK
+760 
-767 NLVNGSSSYS
+767 
-777 SGILSIT
+777 
-784 GTEIF
+784 
-789 GWGLFEPGI
+789 
-798 DLSAYKYLVVDMK
+798 
-811 EQVAGNAKFI
+811 VAA
-821 VSKAIW
+821 
-827 TSPAHEII
+827 
-835 LSQSSTRNVI
+835 
-845 CLGDYI
+845 
-851 ETNSFEEQGSVDVA
+851 
-865 NVGVIG
+865 
-871 FQGANADLDLK
+871 
-882 PDMVFATNEWPYG
+882 G
-895 ENVKVESLEVT
+895 E
-906 GLSDNS
+906 
-912 IIPLGV
+912 
-918 KQDFTV
+918 
-924 TAKLTG
+924 
-930 GTKVNVTSIADYE
+930 
-943 LTNSSFKVGQR
+943 
-954 KIWSDTEGYT
+954 IWSEVDDATT
-964 DLTIKF
+964 NLTIKF
-970 GPENNVETVTIKNIK
+970 GPVDKEKEVTITNIK
-985 AGTPTVDDLFP
+985 AHKPSPSDFFP
-996 LTNEGFKV
+996 LTEEGFKV
-1004 AININGNTSAG
+1004 AVNINNNTDSGNT
-1015 NIFNASDKSLTLN
+1015 FNATTKAVNLQSP
-1028 SEAGAGWSWGSPL
+1028 AGAGWTWDTPQDFSEYQ
-1041 DLSGH
+1041 
-1046 KYLIVELEKAMTD
+1046 YLIIELEEKLTD
-1059 NRIGVVVEN
+1059 SRIGVVVEN
-1068 EIGHACK
+1068 EIGHASK

-1085 IELDNMVINWPDW
+1085 IDLDNMMINWPAW

-1103 QKVDPSSITAVA
+1103 QKVNPSSVSAVA
-1115 FNIDYLA
+1115 FNIDWGTA
-1122 TNNPEFKIK
+1122 NSEFKIK
-1131 EVRFAEDYP
+1131 DVRFADEYP
-1140 GVVTDI
+1140 GSVSNLEIT
-1146 KVKGFASTIGN
+1146 GFASSIAN
-1157 GKTMNIKV
+1157 GQTMNIKAI
-1165 EATVDGSTRNV
+1165 ATIDGVTRDV
-1176 TYEAKYSSSN
+1176 TYEAEYRSSN
-1186 PGVVSFISGKIKALT
+1186 TDVVRFLPGEIKGLSA
-1201 TGTSELAIEYQG
+1201 GTSTITVEFQG
-1213 KQFKQSIEVKN
+1213 YKFEQSITV
-1224 VDPDDLFPLLG
+1224 VDVDENDFFPIVG
-1235 GYFNPNLAGD
+1235 GYFKPNLGNTSNEFN
-1245 YTFDFENKILTAYGW
+1245 YSTKELTINDGYSV
-1260 NQASGWSFDPA
+1260 SGWTYDNGKS
-1271 INLNKRYLIA
+1271 ISGNNYLVA
-1281 KYKGDTNEVNLFFG
+1281 KYKAGTGGNFDAIRLLLGNGNIYGPCYRSAAPVMVGDYYYLVVKLSDVTETNTMEGDQNVA
-1295 EKSIW
+1295 
-1300 DMHYCSGNAVDGSD
+1300 M
-1314 GFKYVV
+1314 
-1320 VDLDTVNTTN
+1320 DLT
-1330 VKGTVTLNKQSIKV
+1330 SIKTI
-1344 VGLKFPF
+1344 GLQHFTDNTGF
-1351 EGATYDFYIDSVYL
+1351 SIIVDEVYL
-1365 SDTDPTASSNR
+1365 SETDPTASSNR

>member
-44 LKQLHVDGRYLVDAD
+44 LKQLHVKGRYLKDAD
-59 GRTVNLHGF
+59 GQTVNLHGF

-113 MDPYWSSPGASSEAE
+113 MDPYWSSPGASTEAE

-260 YQSQYAGYV
+260 YQSQYAGYAV
-269 EHPINDPV
+269 HPIVDPV

-433 ATKDKDGKY
+433 ATKDENDNY

-497 GVLKVTYNDKTIEIN
+497 GILTVKYTDKAGKEWNINISVN
-512 VTVTDL
+512 VTDV
-518 AFLLDSSFKRL
+518 AFLLDNSFKAL
-529 AGENSLFSAET
+529 ADLDNACSFNEET
-540 NTLTITGTEIYGWG
+540 STLTMSGGTPIFGWG
-554 DNDVN
+554 EYKPGL
-559 TVFDLSKYKYMVLD
+559 DLSKYKYLVVD
-573 LKEPVSAN
+573 LKEPLNAN
-581 ADFSISKK
+581 A
-589 VWDSPSYNL
+589 N
-598 RLKPTDTD
+598 
-606 TRYVIA
+606 
-612 LTGLKANTRTDFG
+612 
-625 EIEMDKI
+625 
-632 SVVGFQGAMVTS
+632 
-644 TIKIDRVFVTNDWP
+644 
-658 YEGKTLDY
+658 
-666 LEVDGIASDDI
+666 
-677 IYVNQESSFT
+677 
-687 VKAVFTDG
+687 
-695 TNIDVTSLAEYTC
+695 
-708 SNSNF
+708 
-713 KIEGGKIT
+713 
-721 ASSEGYTDITI
+721 
-732 KFGQEN
+732 
-738 NEKELTV
+738 
-745 SNIRAI
+745 
-751 EQNENNRYF
+751 
-760 HLNDGFK
+760 
-767 NLVNGSSSYS
+767 
-777 SGILSIT
+777 
-784 GTEIF
+784 
-789 GWGLFEPGI
+789 
-798 DLSAYKYLVVDMK
+798 
-811 EQVAGNAKFI
+811 FI

-827 TSPAHEII
+827 TSPAYQIE
-835 LSQSSTRNVI
+835 LSKTEKRNVI
-845 CLGDYI
+845 CLGDYV
-851 ETNSFEEQGSVDVA
+851 ETNNGFEGTVDVTS
-865 NVGVIG
+865 VGVVG
-871 FQGANADLDLK
+871 FQGRNSNVEIKIDK
-882 PDMVFATNEWPYG
+882 VFVSNDWPYG
-895 ENVKVESLEVT
+895 DDVTVSELKVS
-906 GLSDNS
+906 GLSDGQV
-912 IIPLGV
+912 IPLNS
-918 KQDFTV
+918 KQNFTV
-924 TAKLTG
+924 TAALTNG
-930 GTKVNVTSIADYE
+930 MEVNVTSIADYE
-943 LTNSSFKVGQR
+943 VSNSSFKVEKRQ
-954 KIWSDTEGYT
+954 IWSESETEAT
-964 DLTIKF
+964 TNLTIKF
-970 GPENNVETVTIKNIK
+970 GPEGRESTKTINNITSRE
-985 AGTPTVDDLFP
+985 PSPSDFFP
-996 LTNEGFKV
+996 LTKEGFNPSIWETGSFDETTK
-1004 AININGNTSAG
+1004 
-1015 NIFNASDKSLTLN
+1015 TLIT
-1028 SEAGAGWSWGSPL
+1028 GQFGFGGWEFTEPL
-1041 DLSGH
+1041 DLSEYR
-1046 KYLIVELEKAMTD
+1046 YLVAEFDNSDGSLTGRNLSFRIFDETDYFNGSPAMYNCESHNGNYIAVADLNNMYKEKDGDYVKVSSNNIRIVGFWSGGGYPIKIKSVTPTND
-1059 NRIGVVVEN
+1059 NPFASVSGIEAKLTSNV
-1068 EIGHACK
+1068 
-1075 TYFVGNKEVI
+1075 FVGGKTLMNVI
-1085 IELDNMVINWPDW
+1085 ATFDGGSTRD
-1098 SSKLG
+1098 
-1103 QKVDPSSITAVA
+1103 ITFEADYSVSGS
-1115 FNIDYLA
+1115 NIDISQKGYLKGLSA
-1122 TNNPEFKIK
+1122 GTSTVTVEFGGFSKNVEVTVAEGLESLSVMNFPDKIL
-1131 EVRFAEDYP
+1131 V
-1140 GVVTDI
+1140 
-1146 KVKGFASTIGN
+1146 
-1157 GKTMNIKV
+1157 GKDVPFIVYGHLK
-1165 EATVDGSTRNV
+1165 DGSTEDFTTSVKYTMDADNILTV
-1176 TYEAKYSSSN
+1176 TN
-1186 PGVVSFISGKIKALT
+1186 GVMRANTVGTVKLT
-1201 TGTSELAIEYQG
+1201 MEYQG
-1213 KQFKQSIEVKN
+1213 VTLEKTIEAVSVSDVN
-1224 VDPDDLFPLLG
+1224 LFEFVG
-1235 GYFNPNLAGD
+1235 GYFNPRMTQKSQFDYETRQLTMDASDLSGWLYSSNDAVNLREYGTYLVVKLSND
-1245 YTFDFENKILTAYGW
+1245 SDNCHIVLSNGGYYDPYYQTSESDIKTIGENKYIVLDISQDYIDNGW
-1260 NQASGWSFDPA
+1260 NQTGKT
-1271 INLNKRYLIA
+1271 I
-1281 KYKGDTNEVNLFFG
+1281 
-1295 EKSIW
+1295 
-1300 DMHYCSGNAVDGSD
+1300 DMSKITLLALQANSS
-1314 GFKYVV
+1314 
-1320 VDLDTVNTTN
+1320 NTIIT
-1330 VKGTVTLNKQSIKV
+1330 
-1344 VGLKFPF
+1344 
-1351 EGATYDFYIDSVYL
+1351 IDSVYL
-1365 SDTDPTASSNR
+1365 SDTDPTASSNG

>member
-16 FLVSCKDDMAP
+16 FLVSCRDDMAP

-44 LKQLHVDGRYLVDAD
+44 LKQLHVKGRYLVDAD
-59 GRTVNLHGF
+59 DQTVNLHGF

-113 MDPYWSSPGASSEAE
+113 MDPYWSSPGASTEAE

-159 VVMRPPGVCPEE
+159 VVMRPPGVCPKE

-184 IWDIVT
+184 IWDIVS
-190 EHPTLKN
+190 EHPSLKN
-197 NPYVMFE
+197 NQYVMFE
-204 LANEPVRILDPED
+204 LANEPVDILNPKD
-217 GSVLD
+217 GSKLD
-222 VNTDKDK
+222 VNANKDA

-241 VDTIRENGCNNILW
+241 VDTIRENGCDNILW

-316 NQVGPVAETH
+316 NQVGPVAKTH

-469 AGVKYESSKPDIF
+469 AGVKYESSRPDVF
-482 TVSETGAFEVKKEGT
+482 TVSETGTFEVKKEGT

-554 DNDVN
+554 DDDVN

-573 LKEPVSAN
+573 LKEPVSAD
-581 ADFSISKK
+581 ADFSISKR

-598 RLKPTDTD
+598 RLKPSDTD

-658 YEGKTLDY
+658 YEGKTLDH
-666 LEVDGIASDDI
+666 LEVDGIANDDI

-708 SNSNF
+708 SNPNF
-713 KIEGGKIT
+713 EIEVGKIT

-751 EQNENNRYF
+751 EQNENNMYF

-767 NLVNGSSSYS
+767 NLVSGSSSYS

-789 GWGLFEPGI
+789 GWGQFNPGL

-811 EQVAGNAKFI
+811 EPVADNAKFI
-821 VSKAIW
+821 VSKEIW
-827 TSPAHEII
+827 LSPAHEII

-851 ETNSFEEQGSVDVA
+851 ETNSFEDRGSVDVA

-895 ENVKVESLEVT
+895 ENVKVERLEVT
-906 GLSDNS
+906 GLYDNS

-924 TAKLTG
+924 IAELTG
-930 GTKVNVTSIADYE
+930 GTHVNVTSIADYE
-943 LTNSSFKVGQR
+943 LTNTSFKVGQR
-954 KIWSDTEGYT
+954 KIYSESEGRT
-964 DLTIKF
+964 NLTISF
-970 GPENNVETVTIKNIK
+970 GPDDGKKTETIENISTVVMDESYFFSYELFKPNLLGSGTFESETYTTTVGGSFGGWRYSTPIDISNKSFLIVDLGDVSPFWQFMLLKIYDSENVNSEDFAAYRWQNNFNTENKLVIDLAKMYKVSRQELANLGYLGWDEYTYSSSELVNPEQIKMLGLYLND
-985 AGTPTVDDLFP
+985 AGTVKLENFELTDEWPFGEVEKLTVQIKGTDDYIDVSEITLKS
-996 LTNEGFKV
+996 NEYFRVIAEYKDGTKRDV
-1004 AININGNTSAG
+1004 T
-1015 NIFNASDKSLTLN
+1015 
-1028 SEAGAGWSWGSPL
+1028 SEADYSFE
-1041 DLSGH
+1041 SG
-1046 KYLIVELEKAMTD
+1046 D
-1059 NRIGVVVEN
+1059 DVVN
-1068 EIGHACK
+1068 
-1075 TYFVGNKEVI
+1075 Y
-1085 IELDNMVINWPDW
+1085 
-1098 SSKLG
+1098 SS
-1103 QKVDPSSITAVA
+1103 
-1115 FNIDYLA
+1115 
-1122 TNNPEFKIK
+1122 
-1131 EVRFAEDYP
+1131 
-1140 GVVTDI
+1140 
-1146 KVKGFASTIGN
+1146 VKGFLEH
-1157 GKTMNIKV
+1157 K
-1165 EATVDGSTRNV
+1165 
-1176 TYEAKYSSSN
+1176 
-1186 PGVVSFISGKIKALT
+1186 
-1201 TGTSELAIEYQG
+1201 TGTSGTATLKVSYAYTGGVESSTT
-1213 KQFKQSIEVKN
+1213 FN
-1224 VDPDDLFPLLG
+1224 V
-1235 GYFNPNLAGD
+1235 
-1245 YTFDFENKILTAYGW
+1245 TI
-1260 NQASGWSFDPA
+1260 AS
-1271 INLNKRYLIA
+1271 
-1281 KYKGDTNEVNLFFG
+1281 E
-1295 EKSIW
+1295 
-1300 DMHYCSGNAVDGSD
+1300 
-1314 GFKYVV
+1314 
-1320 VDLDTVNTTN
+1320 
-1330 VKGTVTLNKQSIKV
+1330 
-1344 VGLKFPF
+1344 
-1351 EGATYDFYIDSVYL
+1351 
-1365 SDTDPTASSNR
+1365 
-1376 SN
+1376 